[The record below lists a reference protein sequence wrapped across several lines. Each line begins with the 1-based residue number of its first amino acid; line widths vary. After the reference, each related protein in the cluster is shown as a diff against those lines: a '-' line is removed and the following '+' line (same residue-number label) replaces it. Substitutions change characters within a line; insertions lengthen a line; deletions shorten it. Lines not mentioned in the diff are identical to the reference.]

1 MGQRL
6 IISESEKN
14 RIKGLYENNMDV
26 KDGGSS
32 KRPFDKMVIDCLKA
46 AGFVVNDT
54 GGKYEFS
61 MYKSSLGQDGKQK
74 VGYLIRSS
82 GDPTLFDIYMLLDG
96 KLLQSGELKIGTT
109 TNCKTIVDSAHLLI
123 NNVKRN
129 YSRVKPI
136 Y

>member
-32 KRPFDKMVIDCLKA
+32 KRPFDKMVMDCLKA

-61 MYKSSLGQDGKQK
+61 MSKKKLGQDGKQK
-74 VGYLIRSS
+74 VGHIIRSL
-82 GDPTLFDIYMLLDG
+82 GDPTFFETYMLLDG

-109 TNCKTIVDSAHLLI
+109 TNCKTIVDSAHGLI
-123 NNVKRN
+123 NITRN